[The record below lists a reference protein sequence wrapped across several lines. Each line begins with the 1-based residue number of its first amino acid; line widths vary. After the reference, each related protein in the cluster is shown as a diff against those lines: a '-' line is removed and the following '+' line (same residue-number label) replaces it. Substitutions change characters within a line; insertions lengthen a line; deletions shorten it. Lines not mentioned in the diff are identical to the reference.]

1 MPSEAST
8 FKFLQLSDVHLDSA
22 QNRGVLSFSPAQ
34 RAARYTDLVESLVGA
49 CRVASDQKVDA
60 VLIPGGL
67 WDHKSIRG
75 ETAGTVLE
83 AIAELND
90 IPVYITPGDNDPF
103 SADSYYNPLYL
114 SARGMRSWPKNAYIF
129 NTETFTTFKHP
140 TRPDAAIT
148 GFAHLSHRK
157 ISDRLLSHYVE
168 RDEQAKF
175 NILIFHGS
183 LDTYPGMDG
192 MSPDRI
198 TAPFSVEELAAQRFN
213 YAALGHFHEYTEL
226 CDENDMVIGAYSG
239 CLSGRNFEELGPRVA
254 MLGTITVDE
263 QGANSILLEPIE
275 VASNRLTY
283 LAVDVSGLD
292 AEGMK
297 QEIAYGVQE
306 QDIRADVDIVCI
318 SLEGTH
324 TPDLDPFEV
333 AQELKPDFYHM
344 LIVDRTRPD
353 YLAEEYDPRTTEY
366 KFLESMLEKQRQAEE
381 KRAENPKA
389 DTLNNVPGFL
399 LSAKTIEDALYYGLD
414 ALKRQKV
421 THRHVD

>member
-1 MPSEAST
+1 M
-8 FKFLQLSDVHLDSA
+8 SDVHLDSP
-22 QNRGVLSFSPAQ
+22 QNRGVLSFSSAQ

-49 CRVASDQKVDA
+49 MRVAADQKVDA

-67 WDHKSIRG
+67 WDHRSIRG
-75 ETAGTVLE
+75 DTAGTVLE

-90 IPVYITPGDNDPF
+90 IPVYITPGEGDPYTI
-103 SADSYYNPLYL
+103 DSYYNPAFLA
-114 SARGMRSWPKNAYIF
+114 ARGMRAWPKNAFIF
-129 NTETFTTFKHP
+129 DTPEFTTFKHP
-140 TRPDAAIT
+140 LRNDVAVT
-148 GFAHLSHRK
+148 GYAHLSPRK
-157 ISDRLLSHYVE
+157 VTERLLSTYVNRNE
-168 RDEQAKF
+168 EAKF
-175 NILIFHGS
+175 NILLFHGS
-183 LDTYPGMDG
+183 LDTYPGIDG
-192 MSPDRI
+192 QVDRI
-198 TAPFSVEELAAQRFN
+198 TAPFSVEELAAQRFT
-213 YAALGHFHEYTEL
+213 YTALGHFHEYTEL

-239 CLSGRNFEELGPRVA
+239 CLTGRNFDELGPRVA
-254 MLGTITVDE
+254 MLGTVTVDDA
-263 QGANSILLEPIE
+263 GASNIVLEPIE

-283 LAVDVSGLD
+283 LPVDVSGLD
-292 AEGMK
+292 APGIRE
-297 QEIAYGVQE
+297 EIEYGVQE
-306 QDIRADVDIVCI
+306 LDIRPDVDIVCV

-324 TPDLDPFEV
+324 SPEIDPFEV
-333 AQELKPDFYHM
+333 AQKLRADFYHL

-366 KFLESMLEKQRQAEE
+366 KYLQSMLEKQREAEL

>member
-1 MPSEAST
+1 MAST
-8 FKFLQLSDVHLDSA
+8 FRFLQLSDVHLDSP
-22 QNRGVLSFSPAQ
+22 QNRGVLSFSSAQ

-49 CRVASDQKVDA
+49 MRVAADQKVDA

-67 WDHKSIRG
+67 WDHRSIRG
-75 ETAGTVLE
+75 DTAGTVLE

-90 IPVYITPGDNDPF
+90 IPVYITPGEGDPYTI
-103 SADSYYNPLYL
+103 DSYYNPAFLA
-114 SARGMRSWPKNAYIF
+114 ARGMRAWPKNAFIF
-129 NTETFTTFKHP
+129 DTPEFTTFKHP
-140 TRPDAAIT
+140 LRNDVAVT
-148 GFAHLSHRK
+148 GYAHLSPRK
-157 ISDRLLSHYVE
+157 VTERLLSTYVNRNE
-168 RDEQAKF
+168 EAKF
-175 NILIFHGS
+175 NILLFHGS
-183 LDTYPGMDG
+183 LDTYPGIDG
-192 MSPDRI
+192 QVDRI
-198 TAPFSVEELAAQRFN
+198 TAPFSVEELAAQRFT
-213 YAALGHFHEYTEL
+213 YTALGHFHEYTEL

-239 CLSGRNFEELGPRVA
+239 CLTGRNFDELGPRVA
-254 MLGTITVDE
+254 MLGTVTVDDA
-263 QGANSILLEPIE
+263 GASNIVLEPIE

-283 LAVDVSGLD
+283 LPVDVSGLD
-292 AEGMK
+292 APGIRE
-297 QEIAYGVQE
+297 EIEYGVQE
-306 QDIRADVDIVCI
+306 LDIRPDVDIVCV

-324 TPDLDPFEV
+324 SPEIDPFEV
-333 AQELKPDFYHM
+333 AQKLRADFYHL

-366 KFLESMLEKQRQAEE
+366 KYLQSMLEKQREAEL

>member
-1 MPSEAST
+1 M
-8 FKFLQLSDVHLDSA
+8 SDVHLDSP
-22 QNRGVLSFSPAQ
+22 QNRGVLSFSSAQ

-49 CRVASDQKVDA
+49 MRVAADQKVDA

-67 WDHKSIRG
+67 WDHRSIRG
-75 ETAGTVLE
+75 DTAGTVLE

-90 IPVYITPGDNDPF
+90 IPVYITPGEGDPYTI
-103 SADSYYNPLYL
+103 DSYYNPAFLA
-114 SARGMRSWPKNAYIF
+114 ARGMRAWPKNAFIF
-129 NTETFTTFKHP
+129 DTPEFTTFKHP
-140 TRPDAAIT
+140 LRSDVAIT
-148 GFAHLSHRK
+148 GYAHLSPRK
-157 ISDRLLSHYVE
+157 VTERLLSTYVN
-168 RDEQAKF
+168 RDEEATF
-175 NILIFHGS
+175 NILLFHGS
-183 LDTYPGMDG
+183 LDTYPGIDG
-192 MSPDRI
+192 QIDRI
-198 TAPFSVEELAAQRFN
+198 TAPFSVEELAAQRFT
-213 YAALGHFHEYTEL
+213 YTALGHFHEYTEL

-239 CLSGRNFEELGPRVA
+239 CLSGRNFDELGPRVA
-254 MLGTITVDE
+254 MLGTVAVDDA
-263 QGANSILLEPIE
+263 GASNIVLEPIE

-283 LAVDVSGLD
+283 LPVDVSGLD
-292 AEGMK
+292 PQGIRE
-297 QEIAYGVQE
+297 EIEYGVQE
-306 QDIRADVDIVCI
+306 LDIRPDVDIVCV

-324 TPDLDPFEV
+324 SPEIDPFEV
-333 AQELKPDFYHM
+333 AQKLRHDFYHL

-366 KFLESMLEKQRQAEE
+366 KYLQSMLEKQREAEL

>member
-1 MPSEAST
+1 MPPENST
-8 FKFLQLSDVHLDSA
+8 FKFLQLSDVHLDSP
-22 QNRGVLSFSPAQ
+22 QNRGVLSFSQAQ

-49 CRVASDQKVDA
+49 CKVASDQNVDA
-60 VLIPGGL
+60 VFIPGGL
-67 WDHKSIRG
+67 WDHNGIRG

-103 SADSYYNPLYL
+103 SVDSYYNPSFLA
-114 SARGMRSWPKNAYIF
+114 ARGMRAWPKNAYVF
-129 NTETFTTFKHP
+129 KTHEFTTLKHP
-140 TRPDAAIT
+140 TRNDVAIT
-148 GFAHLSHRK
+148 GHAHLSHHR
-157 ISDRLLSHYVE
+157 ITDRLLSSYVN
-168 RDEQAKF
+168 RDEEAFF

-183 LDTYPGMDG
+183 LDTYPGLDG
-192 MSPDRI
+192 MSVDRI

-226 CDENDMVIGAYSG
+226 CDENDQVIGAYSG

-254 MLGTITVDE
+254 ILGTITADE
-263 QGANSILLEPIE
+263 AGNSSTLIEPIE

-292 AEGMK
+292 AESLK
-297 QEIAYGVQE
+297 EEIAYGVQE
-306 QDIRADVDIVCI
+306 QEIRADVDIVCI

-324 TPDLDPFEV
+324 APDLDPFEI
-333 AQELKPDFYHM
+333 AQELRPEFYHL

-353 YLAEEYDPRTTEY
+353 YLAEEYDPRTTEF

-381 KRAENPKA
+381 KRAADPKES
-389 DTLNNVPGFL
+389 LGNFPGFHH
-399 LSAKTIEDALYYGLD
+399 LSGKTIEDALYYGLD